1 MQTLT
6 APVALEWTVAGAALA
21 GGLGIAVVGAGYGL
35 SNSSGVGAGFF
46 PAVAGTLMAIAGI
59 LWILQ
64 LVAARR
70 TPDLATAPGAAVSG
84 SDTTESLPPHHESES
99 ALVSLLDDDNS
110 DEPDVAEFPDRQ
122 GWARVGIIV
131 GSILLA
137 ALLLPLL
144 GYTVVMTL
152 QLGTILHFVSK
163 RKLWISAA
171 VAVGAALA
179 SRLVFEVW
187 LGTALPT
194 ASLDFLA
201 GLGL

>member
-1 MQTLT
+1 MQTLN
-6 APVALEWTVAGAALA
+6 APVALEWTVASAALA
-21 GGLGIAVVGAGYGL
+21 GGLTVAGVGAGYGL
-35 SNSSGVGAGFF
+35 TNNSGVGAGFF
-46 PAVAGTLMAIAGI
+46 PAVAGALMALAGV

-70 TPDLATAPGAAVSG
+70 TAEPAPVAGDVV
-84 SDTTESLPPHHESES
+84 ESVPPHHESES

-110 DEPDVAEFPDRQ
+110 DEPDIADFPDRQ
-122 GWARVGIIV
+122 GWTRVGIIA

-137 ALLLPLL
+137 ALLLPFL

-152 QLGTILHFVSK
+152 QLGTILYFVSK
-163 RKLWISAA
+163 RKLWISVA
-171 VAVGAALA
+171 VALGAALA

-194 ASLDFLA
+194 ASFEFLA

>member
-21 GGLGIAVVGAGYGL
+21 GGLGIAAVGAGYGL
-35 SNSSGVGAGFF
+35 SNISGVGAGFF
-46 PAVAGTLMAIAGI
+46 PVVAGTLMAIAGI

-64 LVAARR
+64 LLAARR
-70 TPDLATAPGAAVSG
+70 APDLTQVPAAAG
-84 SDTTESLPPHHESES
+84 DTMESLPPHHASES

-137 ALLLPLL
+137 ALMLPLL

-163 RKLWISAA
+163 RKLWISAV

>member
-21 GGLGIAVVGAGYGL
+21 GGLGIAIVGAAYGL
-35 SNSSGVGAGFF
+35 SNISGVGAGFF
-46 PAVAGTLMAIAGI
+46 PVVAGTLMAIAGI

-64 LVAARR
+64 LLAARR
-70 TPDLATAPGAAVSG
+70 APDLTPAPAAA

-110 DEPDVAEFPDRQ
+110 DEPDGAEFPDRQ
-122 GWARVGIIV
+122 GWIRVGIIAA
-131 GSILLA
+131 SILLA
-137 ALLLPLL
+137 ALFLPLL

-152 QLGTILHFVSK
+152 QLGTILYFVSK
-163 RKLWISAA
+163 RKLWISVVVAA
-171 VAVGAALA
+171 GAAFA

>member
-1 MQTLT
+1 MQTLN
-6 APVALEWTVAGAALA
+6 APVALEWTVASAALA
-21 GGLGIAVVGAGYGL
+21 GGLGVAGVGSGYGL
-35 SNSSGVGAGFF
+35 TNTSGVGAGFF
-46 PAVAGTLMAIAGI
+46 PTVAGTLMALAGV

-64 LVAARR
+64 LLAARR
-70 TPDLATAPGAAVSG
+70 TAEPAPVAGDVV
-84 SDTTESLPPHHESES
+84 ESVPPHHESSS

-110 DEPDVAEFPDRQ
+110 DEPDVADFPDRQ

-137 ALLLPLL
+137 ALLLPFL

-152 QLGTILHFVSK
+152 MLGTILYFVSK
-163 RKLWISAA
+163 RKLWMA
-171 VAVGAALA
+171 VVVAIGAALA

-194 ASLDFLA
+194 ASIEFLA

>member
-1 MQTLT
+1 MQTLN
-6 APVALEWTVAGAALA
+6 APVALEWTVAAAA
-21 GGLGIAVVGAGYGL
+21 IGGGLAIAGVGAGYGL
-35 SNSSGVGAGFF
+35 ANTSGVGAGFF
-46 PAVAGTLMAIAGI
+46 PTVAGSMVALAGV

-64 LVAARR
+64 LAAARK
-70 TPDLATAPGAAVSG
+70 AAVPAAPVG
-84 SDTTESLPPHHESES
+84 DTLESVPPHHDSGS

-110 DEPDVAEFPDRQ
+110 EEPEADFPDRQ
-122 GWARVGIIV
+122 GWARVGIIIAA
-131 GSILLA
+131 ILLA

-152 QLGTILHFVSK
+152 MLGAILHFVSK
-163 RKLWISAA
+163 RKLWLA
-171 VAVGAALA
+171 VMVAIGAALA

-194 ASLDFLA
+194 ASIEFLA

>member
-21 GGLGIAVVGAGYGL
+21 GGLGIAIVGAGYGL
-35 SNSSGVGAGFF
+35 SNISGVGAGFF
-46 PAVAGTLMAIAGI
+46 PVVAGTLMAIAGI

-64 LVAARR
+64 LLAARR
-70 TPDLATAPGAAVSG
+70 APDLTPAPAAA

-163 RKLWISAA
+163 RKLWISAV

>member
-6 APVALEWTVAGAALA
+6 APVALEWTVAAAALT
-21 GGLGIAVVGAGYGL
+21 GGLAVAVVGAGYGL
-35 SNSSGVGAGFF
+35 TNSSGVGAGFF
-46 PAVAGTLMAIAGI
+46 PTAAGILMAVAGA
-59 LWILQ
+59 LWLLQ
-64 LVAARR
+64 LHTAGRSEAPVPASAGGDTSEAA
-70 TPDLATAPGAAVSG
+70 PQ
-84 SDTTESLPPHHESES
+84 HESES

-110 DEPDVAEFPDRQ
+110 DEPDVDFPDRQ
-122 GWARVGIIV
+122 GWARVGIIA

-152 QLGTILHFVSK
+152 QLGTILYFVSK
-163 RKLWISAA
+163 RKLWISVL

>member
-1 MQTLT
+1 MQNLT
-6 APVALEWTVAGAALA
+6 APVALEWTVAAAALA
-21 GGLGIAVVGAGYGL
+21 GGLAIAVVGAGYGL
-35 SNSSGVGAGFF
+35 SNDSGVGAGFF
-46 PAVAGTLMAIAGI
+46 PTVAGTLMAVAGV

-64 LVAARR
+64 LLAARR
-70 TPDLATAPGAAVSG
+70 STDLVPPAVPADG
-84 SDTTESLPPHHESES
+84 GFTESLPPHHESES

-122 GWARVGIIV
+122 GWARVGIIA

-137 ALLLPLL
+137 ALFLPLL

-152 QLGTILHFVSK
+152 QLGTILYFVSK
-163 RKLWISAA
+163 RKLWISVL

>member
-1 MQTLT
+1 MQTLN
-6 APVALEWTVAGAALA
+6 APVALEWTVASAAVA
-21 GGLGIAVVGAGYGL
+21 GGLAIAGVGAGYGL
-35 SNSSGVGAGFF
+35 TNTSGVGAGFF
-46 PAVAGTLMAIAGI
+46 PTVAGSLVALAGV

-64 LVAARR
+64 LVTARKEAA
-70 TPDLATAPGAAVSG
+70 PAPAIG
-84 SDTTESLPPHHESES
+84 DTVESVPPHHDSGS

-110 DEPDVAEFPDRQ
+110 EEPEADFPDRQ
-122 GWARVGIIV
+122 GWTRVGIIAAA
-131 GSILLA
+131 LLAA

-152 QLGTILHFVSK
+152 MLGVILHFVSK
-163 RKLWISAA
+163 RKLWLAA
-171 VAVGAALA
+171 VVALGAALA

-194 ASLDFLA
+194 ASLEFLA

>member
-1 MQTLT
+1 MQTLKG
-6 APVALEWTVAGAALA
+6 PIALEWTVATAALA
-21 GGLGIAVVGAGYGL
+21 GGLIVAVVGGGYGL
-35 SNSSGVGAGFF
+35 TQSAGVGAGFF
-46 PAVAGTLMAIAGI
+46 PAVAGTLMAVAGV

-64 LVAARR
+64 LNAARR
-70 TPDLATAPGAAVSG
+70 TASFAPEPVSG
-84 SDTTESLPPHHESES
+84 DVLETVPPHHESGS

-110 DEPDVAEFPDRQ
+110 DEPDVADFPDRQ
-122 GWARVGIIV
+122 GWVRVGIIA

-137 ALLLPLL
+137 ALLLPFL
-144 GYTVVMTL
+144 GYSVVMTL
-152 QLGTILHFVSK
+152 MLGTILYFVSE
-163 RKLWISAA
+163 RKLWVAVL

-194 ASLDFLA
+194 ASIEFLA

>member
-1 MQTLT
+1 MQTLN
-6 APVALEWTVAGAALA
+6 APVELEWTVATAALA
-21 GGLGIAVVGAGYGL
+21 GGLAIAVVGAGYGL
-35 SNSSGVGAGFF
+35 SNVSGVGAGFF
-46 PAVAGTLMAIAGI
+46 PTVAGTLMAVAGI
-59 LWILQ
+59 LWIFQ
-64 LVAARR
+64 LLAARG
-70 TPDLATAPGAAVSG
+70 TPALAPAPASG
-84 SDTTESLPPHHESES
+84 DSTESLPPLHESES

-122 GWARVGIIV
+122 GWIRVGIIV

-137 ALLLPLL
+137 ALFLPLL

-163 RKLWISAA
+163 RKLWISVLV
-171 VAVGAALA
+171 VAGAALA

>member
-1 MQTLT
+1 MQTLN
-6 APVALEWTVAGAALA
+6 APVALEWTVASAALA
-21 GGLGIAVVGAGYGL
+21 GGLAVAGVGAGYGL
-35 SNSSGVGAGFF
+35 TNTSGVGAGFF
-46 PAVAGTLMAIAGI
+46 PTVAGTLMALAGV

-64 LVAARR
+64 LLAARR
-70 TPDLATAPGAAVSG
+70 TAEPAPAAGDVL
-84 SDTTESLPPHHESES
+84 ESVPPYHESAS

-110 DEPDVAEFPDRQ
+110 DEPDVADFPDRQ
-122 GWARVGIIV
+122 GWARVGIIT

-137 ALLLPLL
+137 ALLLPFL

-152 QLGTILHFVSK
+152 QLGTILYFVSK
-163 RKLWISAA
+163 RKLWISVT
-171 VAVGAALA
+171 VAIGAALA

-194 ASLDFLA
+194 ASIEFLA

>member
-1 MQTLT
+1 M
-6 APVALEWTVAGAALA
+6 
-21 GGLGIAVVGAGYGL
+21 
-35 SNSSGVGAGFF
+35 
-46 PAVAGTLMAIAGI
+46 AVAGV

-64 LVAARR
+64 LLAARR
-70 TPDLATAPGAAVSG
+70 SPDLAPAAVSADG
-84 SDTTESLPPHHESES
+84 VLTESLPPHHESES

-122 GWARVGIIV
+122 GWARVGIIA

-137 ALLLPLL
+137 ALFLPLL

-152 QLGTILHFVSK
+152 QLGTILYFVSK
-163 RKLWISAA
+163 RKLWISVL

>member
-1 MQTLT
+1 MQTLN
-6 APVALEWTVAGAALA
+6 APVALEWTVASAALA
-21 GGLGIAVVGAGYGL
+21 GGLAVAGVGAGYGL
-35 SNSSGVGAGFF
+35 TNTSGVGAGFF
-46 PAVAGTLMAIAGI
+46 PTVAGTLMALAGV

-64 LVAARR
+64 LLAARR
-70 TPDLATAPGAAVSG
+70 NEDRTPAAGDVL
-84 SDTTESLPPHHESES
+84 ESVPPHHESES
-99 ALVSLLDDDNS
+99 ALVTLHDDDNS
-110 DEPDVAEFPDRQ
+110 DEPDVADFPDRQ

-137 ALLLPLL
+137 ALLLPFL

-152 QLGTILHFVSK
+152 QLGTILYFVSK
-163 RKLWISAA
+163 RKLWISVA
-171 VAVGAALA
+171 VAIGAALA

-194 ASLDFLA
+194 ASIEFLA

>member
-1 MQTLT
+1 MQT
-6 APVALEWTVAGAALA
+6 PKGPIALEWTVATAALA
-21 GGLGIAVVGAGYGL
+21 GGLIVAVVGAGYGL
-35 SNSSGVGAGFF
+35 TQSAGVGAGFF
-46 PAVAGTLMAIAGI
+46 PTVAGTLMAVAGV

-64 LVAARR
+64 LTSARR
-70 TPDLATAPGAAVSG
+70 SASFAPEPASG
-84 SDTTESLPPHHESES
+84 DVLETVPPHHESES

-110 DEPDVAEFPDRQ
+110 DEPDAPDFPDRQ
-122 GWARVGIIV
+122 GWFRVGIIA

-137 ALLLPLL
+137 ALLLPFL

-152 QLGTILHFVSK
+152 MLGTILYFVSK
-163 RKLWISAA
+163 RKLWISVL

-194 ASLDFLA
+194 ASIELLA

>member
-6 APVALEWTVAGAALA
+6 APVALEWTVAAAALT
-21 GGLGIAVVGAGYGL
+21 GGLAVAVVGVGYGL
-35 SNSSGVGAGFF
+35 TNSSGVGAGFF
-46 PAVAGTLMAIAGI
+46 PTVAGTLMAVAGI
-59 LWILQ
+59 LWLLQ
-64 LVAARR
+64 LFTAGRSEASAAGD
-70 TPDLATAPGAAVSG
+70 TMEAV
-84 SDTTESLPPHHESES
+84 PPHHESES

-110 DEPDVAEFPDRQ
+110 DEPDVDFPDRQ
-122 GWARVGIIV
+122 GWARVGIIA

-152 QLGTILHFVSK
+152 QLGTILYFVSR
-163 RKLWISAA
+163 RKLWISVL

-194 ASLDFLA
+194 ASLDLLA